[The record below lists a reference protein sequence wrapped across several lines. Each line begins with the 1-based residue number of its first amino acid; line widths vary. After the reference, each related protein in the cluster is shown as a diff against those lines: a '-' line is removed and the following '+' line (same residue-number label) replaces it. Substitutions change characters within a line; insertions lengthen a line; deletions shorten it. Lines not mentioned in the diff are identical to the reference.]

1 MPSFLKNLIFDIGA
15 VDLGFVGNKFTWS
28 NKQWGKD
35 CIREKHDRGN
45 ANINWM
51 LCFPRATVY
60 HLGALNSDHCPLHID
75 TNPND
80 SFSPRLFRFEAI
92 WAKDPRCY
100 NIIDEAWKNEFY
112 GSDSFIL
119 CRKQFSTT
127 AALKK
132 WNKETFG
139 FCQTRMKELS
149 TKLEQVQAGSV
160 SEKNSLMKASIQRE
174 LNSWLSNNE
183 SFWKQKS
190 REVWLKEGDKNSKFF
205 HLSTIIRRRRNA
217 IDAIK
222 GDDGVWITN
231 KAEIRNHI
239 VSKFQSLYTFE
250 PVSFPPDLDDLILP
264 CITQSENADL
274 CLIPSPLEIK
284 ESLFGMQNLKSP
296 GPDGLPA
303 LFYK

>member
-1 MPSFLKNLIFDIGA
+1 MTLSL
-15 VDLGFVGNKFTWS
+15 LGLFV
-28 NKQWGKD
+28 
-35 CIREKHDRGN
+35 
-45 ANINWM
+45 
-51 LCFPRATVY
+51 
-60 HLGALNSDHCPLHID
+60 
-75 TNPND
+75 
-80 SFSPRLFRFEAI
+80 
-92 WAKDPRCY
+92 KDPRCY
-100 NIIDEAWKNEFY
+100 NVIDEAWKNEFY

-127 AALKK
+127 ATLKK

-160 SEKNSLMKASIQRE
+160 SEKNLLMKASIQRE

-205 HLSTIIRRRRNA
+205 HLFTIIRRRRNA
-217 IDAIK
+217 IDTIK
-222 GDDGVWITN
+222 GNDGVWITN
-231 KAEIRNHI
+231 KAKIRNHI

-303 LFYK
+303 LFYKQYWPIVGNNVIKVVQNFFISGQMLSEVNQSLIVLIPKNQSPTNVNHFRPISLCNTV